1 MPFAKGQSGNPGG
14 RPKDKPFADAL
25 RMELKAAGD
34 DRKAL
39 RKIARALIA
48 KAEDG
53 NLAAIREIADRLDGK
68 VTTTDVPEGS
78 DDGIVNIFI
87 NTGIV
92 REGDEDSIVVLDAEG
107 RVIDRPRVE
116 AKKAETV
123 DD

>member
-14 RPKDKPFADAL
+14 RPKDRPFADAL

-34 DRKAL
+34 DHRAL

-53 NLAAIREIADRLDGK
+53 DLAAIREVADRLDGK
-68 VTTTDVPEGS
+68 AVPADATEPQGDV
-78 DDGIVNIFI
+78 VYWI

-92 REGDEDSIVVLDAEG
+92 RPGDGAHGLRLVDQGRLIEGERVEDAE
-107 RVIDRPRVE
+107 D
-116 AKKAETV
+116 AEVV
-123 DD
+123 DG

>member
-25 RMELKAAGD
+25 RMELMAAGAD
-34 DRKAL
+34 HRAL

-53 NLAAIREIADRLDGK
+53 DLPAIREIADRLDGK
-68 VTTTDVPEGS
+68 VKTTDVPEGS

-116 AKKAETV
+116 AKNAETV

>member
-14 RPKDKPFADAL
+14 RPKDKPFAEAL
-25 RMELKAAGD
+25 RMELKAAGKD
-34 DRKAL
+34 HRAL

-53 NLAAIREIADRLDGK
+53 DLPAIREIADRLDGK
-68 VTTTDVPEGS
+68 VTTTDVPEESG
-78 DDGIVNIFI
+78 DGILNVFI
-87 NTGIV
+87 NTGVI

-116 AKKAETV
+116 AKNAETV